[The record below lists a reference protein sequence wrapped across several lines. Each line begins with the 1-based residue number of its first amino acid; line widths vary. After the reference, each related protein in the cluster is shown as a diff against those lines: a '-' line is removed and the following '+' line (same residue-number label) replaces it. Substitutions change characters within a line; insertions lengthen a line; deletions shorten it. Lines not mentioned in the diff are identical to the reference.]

1 MKVKSKT
8 FSNGLVAKH
17 RRSAII
23 FENAD
28 GKSEKESDI
37 TYQFTTDEWI
47 EFIDY
52 LKRAANEAWTTITP
66 KEAYSM
72 GSDYNEYY
80 DRRYDNNGYL
90 SIGDS
95 EIDIKAPNLSKDT
108 LYQFNKAKIQSF
120 LFDLEKTLSKKAIQ
134 IKTTIT

>member
-8 FSNGLVAKH
+8 FSNGLVVKH

-28 GKSEKESDI
+28 GKSEKESDF

-72 GSDYNEYY
+72 GSEYDAYY
-80 DRRYDNNGYL
+80 DRRYGSNGYL
-90 SIGDS
+90 SIRNTS
-95 EIDIKAPNLSKDT
+95 LNIQAPNLSKDT

-120 LFDLEKTLSKKAIQ
+120 LFNLEKTLREK
-134 IKTTIT
+134 